1 MANFINLADFEQVKS
16 TQQTNPE
23 VLMRA
28 YYDTKYDIPIEC
40 QNRLIPNNAMS
51 VLDYIQLELPKTT
64 SAILLY

>member
-40 QNRLIPNNAMS
+40 QNRLTPNNAMS
-51 VLDYIQLELPKTT
+51 VLD
-64 SAILLY
+64 